1 MARKIYNFKFASLL
15 IALPK
20 FFQLP
25 FIEISC
31 WLFFAFAV
39 VRSFVIVMRWF
50 EVFSILSM
58 FLVHFY
64 FIPLMSLQKLNW
76 SVSKLKLLFKS
87 PTCFEDWE
95 KRHKKEIHNVRIEL
109 NFAAEIRSICSIQVL
124 NNYKICLCRWM
135 WIYRASCMRTL
146 MRKIERKNNRPN
158 KSIAYFKISQT
169 QIDVFRCKQI
179 YN

>member
-1 MARKIYNFKFASLL
+1 MLIFYLVELSWVGSVARKIYYFKFASLL

-31 WLFFAFAV
+31 WLFSLRCRFFLLLQLFALLSLWCGGLKFS
-39 VRSFVIVMRWF
+39 RFSRW
-50 EVFSILSM
+50 

-64 FIPLMSLQKLNW
+64 SIPLKPLQKLNW

-87 PTCFEDWE
+87 PTCFEEWE
-95 KRHKKEIHNVRIEL
+95 KKHQKEIHNVRIEL

-135 WIYRASCMRTL
+135 WIYRASCMRT
-146 MRKIERKNNRPN
+146 
-158 KSIAYFKISQT
+158 
-169 QIDVFRCKQI
+169 
-179 YN
+179 